1 MKKIITT
8 IVIVLIM
15 MLSNF
20 KMNAQADNL
29 LVHVGPPAFYLG
41 WGAAQLTPLDIRHDG
56 LADINFYTGGPLP
69 PFQRMTIKGT
79 GYVNPGFVGIG
90 QGFLAPLSLLH
101 VDGTNNLTGEVFRTD
116 CPIGSAA
123 DPITRWRMF
132 RTGTERGTLWNPWAD
147 VNFPGPNSL
156 WLRYTPNDFLLDA
169 PQGSFIVRG
178 WTRDLNGTDGLNE
191 VFRTT
196 TLGSMLDWDLTPM
209 GVDGLQITTQDKN
222 TFFDANIDLFTGPG
236 GETTVKL
243 DRNGTITGRQ
253 NAFFV
258 IGQRYGIVMDANIT
272 GSPNPGGPI
281 LHEQHIVFKINNSEG
296 MRVCPGP
303 PDVNAQHFVRIG
315 ENTFDPILGLAG
327 MGAEA
332 TRR

>member
-1 MKKIITT
+1 M
-8 IVIVLIM
+8 
-15 MLSNF
+15 
-20 KMNAQADNL
+20 
-29 LVHVGPPAFYLG
+29 
-41 WGAAQLTPLDIRHDG
+41 
-56 LADINFYTGGPLP
+56 
-69 PFQRMTIKGT
+69 
-79 GYVNPGFVGIG
+79 
-90 QGFLAPLSLLH
+90 
-101 VDGTNNLTGEVFRTD
+101 
-116 CPIGSAA
+116 
-123 DPITRWRMF
+123 
-132 RTGTERGTLWNPWAD
+132 
-147 VNFPGPNSL
+147 
-156 WLRYTPNDFLLDA
+156 
-169 PQGSFIVRG
+169 
-178 WTRDLNGTDGLNE
+178 
-191 VFRTT
+191 
-196 TLGSMLDWDLTPM
+196 
-209 GVDGLQITTQDKN
+209 
-222 TFFDANIDLFTGPG
+222 
-236 GETTVKL
+236 KL